1 MNKKLNNIKEAEYY
15 TNFNSVGEHIIKS
28 RKLKPNNKTL
38 NEMYFAWQ
46 EIGFYVHNLI
56 TNERLYEDSLSEY
69 RSDKIRAIQRARAA
83 DDKVASLLL
92 KIQQLETKIDLGV

>member
-15 TNFNSVGEHIIKS
+15 TNFNSVGQHIIKS
-28 RKLKPNNKTL
+28 RKLKPNNKAL

-46 EIGFYVHNLI
+46 EIGYYVHNLI
-56 TNERLYEDSLSEY
+56 TNERLYQDSLSEY
-69 RSDKIRAIQRARAA
+69 RSDKIRAVQRARVAE
-83 DDKVASLLL
+83 DKVASLLL